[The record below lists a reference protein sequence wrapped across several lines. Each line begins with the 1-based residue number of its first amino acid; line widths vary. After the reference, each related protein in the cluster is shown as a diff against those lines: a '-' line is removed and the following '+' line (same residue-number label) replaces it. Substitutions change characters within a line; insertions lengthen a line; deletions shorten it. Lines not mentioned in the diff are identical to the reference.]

1 MTAAPRLALCLCLL
15 GAAAC
20 SASPGATDA
29 GVRDSGASD
38 AASTTDGGAPSDAVV
53 GTFQVHLV
61 PPTDAG
67 AGYTSVVGRVQDGP
81 TPEQV
86 IWELALADGACR
98 LLTPRVPFCSAPC
111 GGAAA
116 CAADDTC
123 QPTPCRSPWAR
134 CASPACAPPRA
145 RRASTSPRWRTP
157 TSSRAPPCPSPRST
171 RATRSARPPRAAL
184 ERPFTLAARGI
195 APLTLAES
203 TVRVATGEA
212 VALRWNAPTQTGL
225 RVRVSLDISHHG
237 GTRGKIECAAD
248 DTGALTIAAP
258 LITRLVALGVA
269 GFPTIIVSRESV
281 GEAALRAGR
290 VLLSVASTVEV
301 PVEIPNVRSC
311 TENSECPSGTCR
323 PDLRC
328 E

>member
-1 MTAAPRLALCLCLL
+1 MTAAPRLALSLCLL

-20 SASPGATDA
+20 SASPGTNDA
-29 GVRDSGASD
+29 AVRDSSGAD
-38 AASTTDGGAPSDAVV
+38 AATTDGGATSDAVL

-67 AGYTSVVGRVQDGP
+67 AGYTSIVGRVQDGP

-98 LLTPRVPFCSAPC
+98 LVTPRVPFCSTPC
-111 GGAAA
+111 GGSAA
-116 CAADDTC
+116 CVADDTC
-123 QPTPCRSPWAR
+123 QAY
-134 CASPACAPPRA
+134 
-145 RRASTSPRWRTP
+145 
-157 TSSRAPPCPSPRST
+157 PSPQSVGAVRVTGLRTTAGETSFDLTAVANTYQLAGTTLPFPAFSEGDAIAVATAGST
-171 RATRSARPPRAAL
+171 WSG
-184 ERPFTLAARGI
+184 PFTLAARGI

-290 VLLSVASTVEV
+290 VQLSVASTVEV